1 MDQRDIWKLVVG
13 VLIGVGVILHAVL
26 PRYEWR
32 SVGENGTVII
42 VYDRW
47 SNYIQRAVY
56 DDQGH
61 IKPMDPY
68 KPF

>member
-1 MDQRDIWKLVVG
+1 MDQRDIWKFVVG
-13 VLIGVGVILHAVL
+13 VLIAVGVILHAVL

-32 SVGENGTVII
+32 TIGEDGRVIV

-61 IKPMDPY
+61 IQPMDPY

>member
-1 MDQRDIWKLVVG
+1 MTQKEMLSLVVG
-13 VLIGVGVILHAVL
+13 LLIAVGLILHAIF

-32 SVGENGTVII
+32 VIGDNGTVIV

-47 SNYIQRAVY
+47 SNYLQRAVY

-61 IKPMDPY
+61 VKPNEPF